1 MTNLRDEV
9 GVKVKLG
16 IVDAINRN
24 WQRSPYLVK
33 QASMEDANLW
43 SETDVEKLTTEIF
56 QAIVRALP
64 DKGNI
69 QRYSKGSMGETLML
83 LSDGYDK
90 CLADIKKLLGVDNET
105 T

>member
-9 GVKVKLG
+9 RGKVGIAVGHGSLCWEPRPIGVFDSTEASKA
-16 IVDAINRN
+16 VDTA
-24 WQRSPYLVK
+24 
-33 QASMEDANLW
+33 
-43 SETDVEKLTTEIF
+43 TTEIL
-56 QAIVRALP
+56 QAIVGALP

-90 CLADIKKLLGVDNET
+90 CLADIKKLLDTEK
-105 T
+105 

>member
-9 GVKVKLG
+9 RGKIEKEFNDLYMG
-16 IVDAINRN
+16 LDVDAA
-24 WQRSPYLVK
+24 V
-33 QASMEDANLW
+33 
-43 SETDVEKLTTEIF
+43 TTTEIF

-90 CLADIKKLLGVDNET
+90 CLADIKKLLDTEK
-105 T
+105 

>member
-9 GVKVKLG
+9 RGKIEKEFNDLYMG
-16 IVDAINRN
+16 LDVDA
-24 WQRSPYLVK
+24 
-33 QASMEDANLW
+33 DA
-43 SETDVEKLTTEIF
+43 TTTEIL

-90 CLADIKKLLGVDNET
+90 CLADIKKLLDTEK
-105 T
+105 